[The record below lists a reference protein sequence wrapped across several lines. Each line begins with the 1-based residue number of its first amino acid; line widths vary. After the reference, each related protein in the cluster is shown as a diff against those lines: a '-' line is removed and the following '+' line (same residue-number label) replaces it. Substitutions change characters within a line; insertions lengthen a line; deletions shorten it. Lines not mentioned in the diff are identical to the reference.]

1 MAAGKQNLKDF
12 EKKIRVR
19 PLRASDFDSVVALQ
33 KLCFPSLEPWTREF
47 FDSQLE
53 LFPEGQICVDLGGVP
68 IASSSAL
75 IVDFDLYSEWH
86 DWELI
91 SSHGSIKN
99 HDPNGDAL
107 YGIEIM
113 VHPKYRGMR
122 LARRLYD
129 ARKELIREKNLTR
142 MIIGGRIPG
151 YKRHAKKMSAREYV
165 DRVIKGVLHD
175 TVLSTQL
182 ANGFVLQRLIPDYLP
197 SDEDSAG
204 FATHM
209 EWLNPVY
216 EPNERRRMTP
226 VQMVR
231 VGAVQYHMRRVAS
244 FDEFAAQV
252 EFFVDTASDY
262 NCDFLCFPELFTLQ
276 LLSITPA
283 KRPGMAA
290 RFLADFTPRYLELMT
305 RLSVKYAVNIV
316 GGSHFKL
323 ERNKLFN
330 VSYLFRRNGTICE
343 QQKLHITPAERKWW
357 GVEGGDRVEVFDTDR
372 GRVAINICYDIEFPE
387 VARVAAKKGAQLLFV
402 PFNTDTRQA
411 FMRVRHCAQARC
423 IENHL
428 YVVMSGCIGNLPG
441 VENADIHYAQSA
453 VLTPVDV
460 SFARDG
466 IAAECEPNVETLVVQ
481 DLDLE
486 QLRRHRYTG
495 ATTNWN
501 DRRRDL
507 FNLQYLGK
515 DEPPVK

>member
-175 TVLSTQL
+175 TVLSTQ
-182 ANGFVLQRLIPDYLP
+182 R
-197 SDEDSAG
+197 
-204 FATHM
+204 
-209 EWLNPVY
+209 
-216 EPNERRRMTP
+216 
-226 VQMVR
+226 
-231 VGAVQYHMRRVAS
+231 
-244 FDEFAAQV
+244 
-252 EFFVDTASDY
+252 
-262 NCDFLCFPELFTLQ
+262 
-276 LLSITPA
+276 
-283 KRPGMAA
+283 
-290 RFLADFTPRYLELMT
+290 
-305 RLSVKYAVNIV
+305 
-316 GGSHFKL
+316 
-323 ERNKLFN
+323 
-330 VSYLFRRNGTICE
+330 TICRRTRT
-343 QQKLHITPAERKWW
+343 LPALPLTW
-357 GVEGGDRVEVFDTDR
+357 
-372 GRVAINICYDIEFPE
+372 
-387 VARVAAKKGAQLLFV
+387 
-402 PFNTDTRQA
+402 
-411 FMRVRHCAQARC
+411 
-423 IENHL
+423 
-428 YVVMSGCIGNLPG
+428 SG
-441 VENADIHYAQSA
+441 
-453 VLTPVDV
+453 
-460 SFARDG
+460 
-466 IAAECEPNVETLVVQ
+466 
-481 DLDLE
+481 
-486 QLRRHRYTG
+486 
-495 ATTNWN
+495 
-501 DRRRDL
+501 
-507 FNLQYLGK
+507 
-515 DEPPVK
+515 